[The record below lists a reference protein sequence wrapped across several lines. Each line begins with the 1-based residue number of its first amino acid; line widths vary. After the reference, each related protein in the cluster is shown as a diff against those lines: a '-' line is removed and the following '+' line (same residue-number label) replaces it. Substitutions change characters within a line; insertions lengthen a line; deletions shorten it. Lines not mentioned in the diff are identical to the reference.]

1 MHGRDAATAFSL
13 WAGCDVR
20 NTLRHMRTKWR
31 YERRGL
37 LNRAAAWGNGSPT
50 MERMRIGT
58 FVALLTA
65 RLVARMERHQIGLYL
80 AAIVAGGAA
89 GFLAP
94 FSAAALEL
102 AINPVLGLLLYATFL
117 GIPFASLGRAV
128 RDLRFMAA
136 VLVLNFAVV
145 PLVVFGLSRFV
156 AGDQALLV
164 GVLLVLLTPC
174 IDYVIVFTGL
184 AGGASDRL
192 LAAAPVLMLA
202 QMLLLPVYLLVFV
215 GPGLVSAIDPAPF
228 VQALVGLIIVPLAL
242 AALTQWWAQRE
253 GDPPAVG
260 RPAVGRKVMATM
272 QALMVPL
279 MMATLAV
286 VVGSQIVGVG
296 QELGPLL
303 AVVPLYAA
311 FLLVM
316 VPVGLLAARCARLDV
331 PAARA
336 VVFSGATRN
345 SLVVLPLAL
354 ALPEP
359 LALAAL
365 VVVTQTLVEL
375 VGMVAYVGFLP
386 RLLPLVPADS
396 RLRH

>member
-1 MHGRDAATAFSL
+1 MDT
-13 WAGCDVR
+13 V
-20 NTLRHMRTKWR
+20 NTWTLM
-31 YERRGL
+31 
-37 LNRAAAWGNGSPT
+37 AW
-50 MERMRIGT
+50 
-58 FVALLTA
+58 
-65 RLVARMERHQIGLYL
+65 MERHQIGLYL
-80 AAIVAGGAA
+80 VAIVAGGAV

-94 FSAAALEL
+94 DSAGALEHS
-102 AINPVLGLLLYATFL
+102 INPVLGLLLYATFL
-117 GIPFASLGRAV
+117 GIPFSSIGKAA
-128 RDLRFMAA
+128 RDLRFLAT
-136 VLVLNFAVV
+136 VLVLNFIAV
-145 PLVVFGLSRFV
+145 PFVVFGLSRFV

-184 AGGASDRL
+184 AGGSSDRL

-215 GPGLVSAIDPAPF
+215 GPELVSAIDPAPF
-228 VQALVGLIIVPLAL
+228 IEALVVLIIIPLAA
-242 AALTQWWAQRE
+242 AALTQALARR
-253 GDPPAVG
+253 ATLG
-260 RPAVGRKVMATM
+260 RAVMAMM

-296 QELGPLL
+296 QELGSLL
-303 AVVPLYAA
+303 KVVPIYAA

-316 VPVGLLAARCARLDV
+316 VPLGLLAAKPAGLDV
-331 PAARA
+331 AATRA

-354 ALPEP
+354 ALPGP

-375 VGMVAYVGFLP
+375 VGMVLYV
-386 RLLPLVPADS
+386 RLLPLIIRSEPRRQLA
-396 RLRH
+396 

>member
-1 MHGRDAATAFSL
+1 
-13 WAGCDVR
+13 
-20 NTLRHMRTKWR
+20 MRKEWR
-31 YERRGL
+31 YERRGVL
-37 LNRAAAWGNGSPT
+37 WPAAAWGNDSPT
-50 MERMRIGT
+50 MEPVKTWT
-58 FVALLTA
+58 FAA
-65 RLVARMERHQIGLYL
+65 WMERRQIGLYL
-80 AAIVAGGAA
+80 AAIVAGAAA
-89 GFLAP
+89 GLLAP
-94 FSAAALEL
+94 DSAAVLEL

-117 GIPFASLGRAV
+117 GIPFAALGRAL
-128 RDLRFMAA
+128 RDVPFMAT
-136 VLVLNFAVV
+136 VLVLNFAAV

-164 GVLLVLLTPC
+164 GLLLVLLTPC

-184 AGGASDRL
+184 AGGAADRL

-202 QMLLLPVYLLVFV
+202 QMLLLPVYLLMFV
-215 GPGLVSAIDPAPF
+215 GPELVSAIDPAPF
-228 VQALVGLIIVPLAL
+228 MQALVGLIIVPLGL
-242 AALTQWWAQRE
+242 AALTQWLAGRSLPGGE
-253 GDPPAVG
+253 GDLPAVG
-260 RPAVGRKVMATM
+260 RSVVGLSVIGSAAGHKVMAAM

-286 VVGSQIVGVG
+286 VVGSQIAGVR
-296 QELGPLL
+296 QELSSLL

-316 VPVGLLAARCARLDV
+316 VPLGLLAARTARLDA
-331 PAARA
+331 PASLA

-375 VGMVAYVGFLP
+375 VGMVAYVRFLP
-386 RLLPLVPADS
+386 RLVPAGAT
-396 RLRH
+396 RTL

>member
-1 MHGRDAATAFSL
+1 MDT
-13 WAGCDVR
+13 VKTP
-20 NTLRHMRTKWR
+20 N
-31 YERRGL
+31 
-37 LNRAAAWGNGSPT
+37 
-50 MERMRIGT
+50 
-58 FVALLTA
+58 
-65 RLVARMERHQIGLYL
+65 LVAWMERHQISLYL
-80 AAIVAGGAA
+80 VAILVGGTV

-94 FSAAALEL
+94 GSAGALEHS
-102 AINPVLGLLLYATFL
+102 INPVLGLLLYATFL
-117 GIPFASLGRAV
+117 VIPFASIGKAARDV
-128 RDLRFMAA
+128 RFLAT
-136 VLVLNFAVV
+136 VLVLNFAIV
-145 PLVVFGLSRFV
+145 PVVVFGLTRFV

-174 IDYVIVFTGL
+174 IDYVIVFSGL

-215 GPGLVSAIDPAPF
+215 GPEVVSAIDPGPF
-228 VQALVGLIIVPLAL
+228 VDALIVLIIIPLAA
-242 AALTQWWAQRE
+242 AALTQALARR
-253 GDPPAVG
+253 AVRG
-260 RPAVGRKVMATM
+260 RTVMAAM

-296 QELGPLL
+296 QELGSLL

-311 FLLVM
+311 FLVVM
-316 VPVGLLAARCARLDV
+316 VPLGLLAAKPAGLDT
-331 PAARA
+331 AATLA

-354 ALPEP
+354 ALPGP

-375 VGMVAYVGFLP
+375 IGMVLYVRFLP
-386 RLLPLVPADS
+386 LIVRVEPHRQLT
-396 RLRH
+396 

>member
-1 MHGRDAATAFSL
+1 MEFPRCRIA
-13 WAGCDVR
+13 
-20 NTLRHMRTKWR
+20 
-31 YERRGL
+31 
-37 LNRAAAWGNGSPT
+37 SPS
-50 MERMRIGT
+50 MGT
-58 FVALLTA
+58 VKTQN
-65 RLVARMERHQIGLYL
+65 LVAWMERHQIGLYL
-80 AAIVAGGAA
+80 MAIVVGGAV
-89 GFLAP
+89 GFLARG
-94 FSAAALEL
+94 SAGALEH

-117 GIPFASLGRAV
+117 GIPFASIGKAA
-128 RDLRFMAA
+128 RDFRFLAT
-136 VLVLNFAVV
+136 VLVLNFVIV
-145 PLVVFGLSRFV
+145 PVVVFGLTRFI

-174 IDYVIVFTGL
+174 IDYVIVFSGL

-202 QMLLLPVYLLVFV
+202 QLLLLPVYLLVFV
-215 GPGLVSAIDPAPF
+215 GPDLVAAIDQAPF
-228 VQALVGLIIVPLAL
+228 VEALVVLIIIPLAA
-242 AALTQWWAQRE
+242 AALTQALARRAPLGQM
-253 GDPPAVG
+253 
-260 RPAVGRKVMATM
+260 VMAAM

-286 VVGSQIVGVG
+286 VVGSQIGGVG
-296 QELGPLL
+296 QELGSLL

-316 VPVGLLAARCARLDV
+316 VPLGLVASKPAGLDAAST
-331 PAARA
+331 RA

-354 ALPEP
+354 ALPGP

-375 VGMVAYVGFLP
+375 IGMVLYVRFLP
-386 RLLPLVPADS
+386 LIVPTVPKPQPA
-396 RLRH
+396 

>member
-1 MHGRDAATAFSL
+1 
-13 WAGCDVR
+13 
-20 NTLRHMRTKWR
+20 
-31 YERRGL
+31 
-37 LNRAAAWGNGSPT
+37 
-50 MERMRIGT
+50 MEPVKTRT
-58 FVALLTA
+58 FVAW
-65 RLVARMERHQIGLYL
+65 MERRQIGLYL
-80 AAIVAGGAA
+80 AAIVAGAAA
-89 GFLAP
+89 GLLAP
-94 FSAAALEL
+94 DSAAVLEL

-117 GIPFASLGRAV
+117 GIPFAALGRAL
-128 RDLRFMAA
+128 RDVPFMAT

-164 GVLLVLLTPC
+164 GLLLVLLTPC

-184 AGGASDRL
+184 AGGAADRL

-202 QMLLLPVYLLVFV
+202 QMLLLPVYLLMFV
-215 GPGLVSAIDPAPF
+215 GPELVSAIDPAPF
-228 VQALVGLIIVPLAL
+228 MQALVGLIIVPLGL
-242 AALTQWWAQRE
+242 AALTQWLAGRSLPGGE
-253 GDPPAVG
+253 GDLPAVG
-260 RPAVGRKVMATM
+260 RSVVGLSVIGSAPGHKVMAAM

-286 VVGSQIVGVG
+286 VVGSQIAGVR
-296 QELGPLL
+296 QELGSLL

-316 VPVGLLAARCARLDV
+316 VPLGLLAARTARLDA
-331 PAARA
+331 PASLA

-375 VGMVAYVGFLP
+375 VGMVAYVRFLP
-386 RLLPLVPADS
+386 GLVPAGAS
-396 RLRH
+396 AH

>member
-1 MHGRDAATAFSL
+1 MEP
-13 WAGCDVR
+13 VKI
-20 NTLRHMRTKWR
+20 RTVVAWMD
-31 YERRGL
+31 RR
-37 LNRAAAWGNGSPT
+37 
-50 MERMRIGT
+50 
-58 FVALLTA
+58 
-65 RLVARMERHQIGLYL
+65 QIGLYL
-80 AAIVAGGAA
+80 AAIIAGGAA

-94 FSAAALEL
+94 GSAGALEL

-117 GIPFASLGRAV
+117 GIPFASLGRAA
-128 RDLRFMAA
+128 RDVRFMAT

-192 LAAAPVLMLA
+192 LAATPLLMLA

-228 VQALVGLIIVPLAL
+228 VHALVWLIIVPLAL
-242 AALTQWWAQRE
+242 AALTQWRAGRE
-253 GDPPAVG
+253 GGPPAVG
-260 RPAVGRKVMATM
+260 RAAVGHAAVGPPAVGPPAVGRSLMAAM

-286 VVGSQIVGVG
+286 VVGSQIVGVR
-296 QELGPLL
+296 QELGSLL

-316 VPVGLLAARCARLDV
+316 VPLGLLAAMPARLDA
-331 PAARA
+331 PATLA

-354 ALPEP
+354 ALPQP

-375 VGMVAYVGFLP
+375 VGMVAYVRFLP
-386 RLLPLVPADS
+386 RLVPADS